1 MAGEI
6 TLTAKSVLAAA
17 QELSQRT
24 REMDKAMEVLL
35 QASSQQHSMHL
46 GEKAKATFDA
56 RLKTAAM
63 KDVVDDIR
71 PFDDP
76 APPGMHDFDLI
87 TFLFYYQDKRRRPGR
102 SRLVPA
108 MCRSSILPT
117 GRRRPPAALVRGR
130 LR

>member
-1 MAGEI
+1 VAGEI

-56 RLKTAAM
+56 PLKAAAIFAAL
-63 KDVVDDIR
+63 KPGGILVIADHSTLPGQGASVGKTFHRIEESTLRKEVEAAPI
-71 PFDDP
+71 PFC
-76 APPGMHDFDLI
+76 A
-87 TFLFYYQDKRRRPGR
+87 RPGT
-102 SRLVPA
+102 SLLTP
-108 MCRSSILPT
+108 
-117 GRRRPPAALVRGR
+117 
-130 LR
+130 